1 MERPL
6 VLVPL
11 HLALL
16 RHLVRA
22 ARQGPLEPLP
32 RVLQV
37 RLGPRR
43 LGLRTF
49 PMTIRGSLTNLRPS
63 TAKGASPSSSGNA
76 AIVAG
81 IPYGVAGVLGAVV
94 AAVFV

>member
-1 MERPL
+1 MGRPL
-6 VLVPL
+6 VLIPL
-11 HLALL
+11 RLALL
-16 RHLVRA
+16 RQLRRA
-22 ARQGPLEPLP
+22 ARQRPLEPLP
-32 RVLQV
+32 RVS
-37 RLGPRR
+37 LGPLHRR

-49 PMTIRGSLTNLRPS
+49 SMTIRGSITKSCPS
-63 TAKGASPSSSGNA
+63 TAKGASSSGNA